1 MKLRKVFLLIAALL
15 CCTGCADQTEQA
27 ASEPGA
33 VTVPV
38 MELTLPQQLTE
49 SDLIRQGVEI
59 TYADDFLG
67 RRIRDIDG
75 DFAGFPIEND
85 TDAMKA
91 VASLSDL
98 LGCKDVYDELRIYRK
113 SEDSDFC
120 HYFFVQYYKGLPI
133 NSHRTNLHVRADSKR
148 VIDLQ
153 NSYFPDLDLNTE
165 PDVSAEAAKKA
176 ASASLPG
183 SEFGTPELIILV
195 HGNTPQLVWNF
206 LGTKGEEVQTD
217 AHTGKVLYAFNGIYE
232 D

>member
-1 MKLRKVFLLIAALL
+1 MMKRSRILILLSAMLL
-15 CCTGCADQTEQA
+15 CCSGCARNSAPDSSV
-27 ASEPGA
+27 SE
-33 VTVPV
+33 TTPV
-38 MELTLPQQLTE
+38 IRAELPQQLTAAE
-49 SDLIRQGVEI
+49 LEQQGIVLEYDSD
-59 TYADDFLG
+59 D
-67 RRIRDIDG
+67 RIKDIDG

-85 TDAMKA
+85 TDAMQA

-113 SEDSDFC
+113 SEDPDFC
-120 HYFFVQYYKGLPI
+120 HYFFVQYYKGIPI

-165 PDVSAEAAKKA
+165 PDVSAEAAKEA